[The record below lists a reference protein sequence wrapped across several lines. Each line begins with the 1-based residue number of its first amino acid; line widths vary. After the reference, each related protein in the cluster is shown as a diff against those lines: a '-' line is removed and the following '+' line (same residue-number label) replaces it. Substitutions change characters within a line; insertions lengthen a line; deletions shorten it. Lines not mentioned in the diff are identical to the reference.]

1 MDWEGLEATP
11 LDSARVP
18 LVRRLFPD
26 SLETDVNNKKEAL
39 FVETLRQLQEERS
52 TLGRQ
57 STVDVDLSQCSETS
71 HFLLLL
77 LWYGIPLETLEVWD
91 PNTMKEALQ
100 RTPETLTRATG
111 VWKDVTDRFFRNLSR
126 PVPDWPGFVEIR
138 EELGIYGKT
147 AIHRA
152 ARRIKRRA
160 QKVGRRV
167 IHELCVKF
175 PESISLK
182 RKQCYLSAALTEDY
196 VMPEGWISCTK
207 GLRMSPFWSEDI
219 E

>member
-1 MDWEGLEATP
+1 VEATP
-11 LDSARVP
+11 LDLARAP
-18 LVRRLFPD
+18 LIRRLFPT
-26 SLETDVNNKKEAL
+26 SLSTDVNNKKEAL
-39 FVETLRQLQEERS
+39 YVETLRQLQEERS
-52 TLGRQ
+52 ALGHQ
-57 STVDVDLSQCSETS
+57 STMDVDLSQCSETS

-77 LWYGIPLETLEVWD
+77 LRYGIPLKTLEIWA
-91 PNTMKEALQ
+91 PNTLKEALQ

-111 VWKDVTDRFFRNLSR
+111 VWKDMTDRFFRNLGR
-126 PVPDWPGFVEIR
+126 PVPDWPGFVEIQ

-152 ARRIKRRA
+152 ARRITRRA
-160 QKVGRRV
+160 QMVGKRV
-167 IHELCVKF
+167 IHELRLKF
-175 PESISLK
+175 PESKALK

-196 VMPEGWISCTK
+196 VMPEGWISCKK

>member
-1 MDWEGLEATP
+1 MRTRDNEG
-11 LDSARVP
+11 R
-18 LVRRLFPD
+18 
-26 SLETDVNNKKEAL
+26 
-39 FVETLRQLQEERS
+39 
-52 TLGRQ
+52 
-57 STVDVDLSQCSETS
+57 
-71 HFLLLL
+71 
-77 LWYGIPLETLEVWD
+77 YGIPLETLCVWA
-91 PNTMKEALQ
+91 PNTIKEALQ

-111 VWKDVTDRFFRNLSR
+111 GWKDMTDRFFRNLSR
-126 PVPDWPGFVEIR
+126 PVPDWLGFAEIQ

-147 AIHRA
+147 TIHRA

-167 IHELCVKF
+167 IPELCVKF
-175 PESISLK
+175 PESKSLK

-196 VMPEGWISCTK
+196 VMPEGWISCKK